1 MASTPSHLDHVRN
14 DLAYA
19 DILANWDAAFY
30 AKFTRTLRPSTPGAR
45 PGGGRPRGWARIRR
59 GGLFRPM
66 HAAYPARRPSR
77 RVRQS

>member
-14 DLAYA
+14 DVTYA

-45 PGGGRPRGWARIRR
+45 LLDIGCGVGQVVAQLTREGFEAHGG
-59 GGLFRPM
+59 
-66 HAAYPARRPSR
+66 
-77 RVRQS
+77 Q